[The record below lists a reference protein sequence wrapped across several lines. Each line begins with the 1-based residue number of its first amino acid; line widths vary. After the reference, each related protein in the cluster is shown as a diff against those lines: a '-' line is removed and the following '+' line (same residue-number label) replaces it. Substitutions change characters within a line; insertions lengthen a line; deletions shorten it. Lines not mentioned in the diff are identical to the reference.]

1 MYGIFIEDYIKAAFE
16 ESGTNQIYEADAV
29 GKEGVYKIN
38 YYFRDHLQIPHLS
51 EQLAKKKNQDL
62 IIEYTGRFMDE
73 HSEQLSTP
81 GPIYVFTF
89 NEKDVKFLYDMFDID
104 SEQLISLYNEMIKE
118 TFYGKIYK
126 VITGYIM
133 NAPYKLLLVS
143 IMIEAIQKGYDDI
156 ITCCE
161 YLYGFSEYAVVYRE
175 FWKVGVRED
184 VMKNTIEHLG
194 EKYKIKKLKTLQE
207 LLKYD
212 VTKAVELHNSDL
224 TAGYDHVYTNMIYSI
239 RTKIRNKF
247 RNIADQYYKN
257 IEANASMH
265 TTDPTFDDGTIV
277 DSAGHATNIGQIVDN
292 TINKFT
298 VNSVNTSIAK
308 VCAEANKVDRDIL
321 LGYINQIFSAK
332 NNRLPKFIENVITV
346 YLNRNPTEDT
356 ISSSEFVNYGLALYR
371 SIANSKDSLCI
382 ELKSILDY
390 WMNTIINI
398 RQFYQRDA
406 TVIAYTRGIW
416 NYIIIMIRYYN

>member
-1 MYGIFIEDYIKAAFE
+1 
-16 ESGTNQIYEADAV
+16 
-29 GKEGVYKIN
+29 
-38 YYFRDHLQIPHLS
+38 
-51 EQLAKKKNQDL
+51 
-62 IIEYTGRFMDE
+62 
-73 HSEQLSTP
+73 
-81 GPIYVFTF
+81 
-89 NEKDVKFLYDMFDID
+89 MFDID